1 MKKTKEELKQDFKE
15 FYKQE
20 IVPILK
26 QYEKGRGMDVSTI
39 KNFFIPFGLIFV
51 FIFLSAISIYSNNIL
66 LGLLFFLAVF
76 ASFAYLFISMAKS
89 QNPNVKKTQTSSSV
103 SYSFTVDLNYEK
115 PLKEKLAQGFINIFG
130 CKFLWTKELD
140 KADDNKKIEDKLKT
154 LNIFPKFGIIRFDD
168 VITGLYN
175 DVYIQIV
182 ELSTGLRL
190 FDVISLAI
198 FIIIVLMLFG
208 GMFSVASGRGNNG
221 FAFSICVFFSIFM
234 FFVIRSAKINLFNSS
249 IKGLT
254 VTFKFPKNFKG
265 HTFIIEKAV
274 TSAKL
279 HLKDIDK
286 YQTVNLES
294 PEFNEKFKVYSNDQ
308 IEARYLLTTA
318 FMQRFEE
325 IKMAFNAKYIR
336 AEFKNGELILLMGVD
351 KDLFKM
357 GSLFEESS
365 YQTFLQIFE
374 EIYSVLYLTTYF
386 KMDENIGL

>member
-1 MKKTKEELKQDFKE
+1 MQKEKEALKQEFKE

-26 QYEKGRGMDVSTI
+26 KYEKGRGMDVSTF
-39 KNFFIPFGLIFV
+39 KNFFIPFGLIF
-51 FIFLSAISIYSNNIL
+51 FFAFLSAYFGSLNNFL
-66 LGLLFFLAVF
+66 LAKLFLLSAFG
-76 ASFAYLFISMAKS
+76 SFVYIFIALSKS
-89 QNPNVKKTQTSSSV
+89 QNPNVKKTKTSSSV

-130 CKFLWTKELD
+130 CKFSWTKELD

-190 FDVISLAI
+190 FDVICLTI
-198 FIIIVLMLFG
+198 LLIPFW
-208 GMFSVASGRGNNG
+208 GMFSVASGKGNNG
-221 FAFSICVFFSIFM
+221 LAFFICVFFIIFM
-234 FFVIRSAKINLFNSS
+234 FFVLRIAKINLFNSS

-254 VTFKFPKNFKG
+254 VTFKFPKKFKG
-265 HTFIIEKAV
+265 HTFIIEKAI

-279 HLKDIDK
+279 HLKDIGK

-325 IKMAFNAKYIR
+325 IKMAFEAKYIR
-336 AEFKNGELILLMGVD
+336 AEFKDGELNMLMGVD

-357 GSLFEESS
+357 GSFFEESS
-365 YQTFLQIFE
+365 YHTFLQVFE

-386 KMDENIGL
+386 KLDENTGL